1 MEFLWRNMYLG
12 GDKMHTKKLL
22 KMMIDKSITKK
33 QLSEKTG
40 ISDRQVRRITSGA
53 QDGTLEWWRKAAEV
67 LECDLADI
75 IE

>member
-1 MEFLWRNMYLG
+1 MCRNIITG
-12 GDKMHTKKLL
+12 GFNMKTKKLL
-22 KMMIDKSITKK
+22 KMMIDKSMTKK

-40 ISDRQVRRITSGA
+40 ISDRQIRRITAGT

-67 LECDLADI
+67 LECSIADI